1 MHEHL
6 RWRAGADGVGRALK
20 EVGGG
25 SMVSKNQ
32 TNYYAWSK
40 DEAEEKAAEG
50 TAGWQAPSQGLRNSN
65 IKWDCLPKPD
75 TPISTYHVIGSTA
88 PDAFVASV
96 RQTQRASSL
105 NKQYQRQVVVMSHL
119 TSGNASLNVKDDPTL
134 AVPPQRLEQG
144 PPQERFDIEEQK
156 RELQRSTVFEGA
168 KHATHENFVRVRRTI
183 STPIARDPDV
193 GYGADAAARSSAGGT
208 QPALHR
214 KNDARSE
221 SVRNKQ
227 LARTSSVEVGTSSH
241 KGYLPGHGNVVVER
255 RRREGTQ
262 FPLKPGQ
269 VKRQSPERGTAPKT
283 TLSAHSE
290 MRANKSLSSNTS
302 ICFSMG
308 SDVSPFVDHPRQRP
322 VYGKYGQ
329 VERYVSK

>member
-1 MHEHL
+1 
-6 RWRAGADGVGRALK
+6 
-20 EVGGG
+20 
-25 SMVSKNQ
+25 MVNV
-32 TNYYAWSK
+32 T
-40 DEAEEKAAEG
+40 
-50 TAGWQAPSQGLRNSN
+50 QGLDNSN

-75 TPISTYHVIGSTA
+75 TPISTYHVIGSTS

-105 NKQYQRQVVVMSHL
+105 NKRYQRQVVVKSHP
-119 TSGNASLNVKDDPTL
+119 TSGNATLNVQDDPTL
-134 AVPPQRLEQG
+134 TVPPQRLEQT
-144 PPQERFDIEEQK
+144 PQERFDVEEQK

-183 STPIARDPDV
+183 LTPIARDPVV
-193 GYGADAAARSSAGGT
+193 GYGADAATRSSAGGA

-221 SVRNKQ
+221 SMRNKQ
-227 LARTSSVEVGTSSH
+227 LARTSSVEVGTSSY

-283 TLSAHSE
+283 TLSVHSE
-290 MRANKSLSSNTS
+290 MRANTSLSSNTS
-302 ICFSMG
+302 ICFSMDK
-308 SDVSPFVDHPRQRP
+308 DVSPFVDHPRQRP
-322 VYGKYGQ
+322 VYGKYGR